1 MRVLCGRDVPR
12 LCCALTCSDTV
23 PAEARPGIAGQ
34 AAVQINLSR
43 QPRLLGSLLSG
54 SLQQSRDRQASILC
68 ERVGDANHSSFNLA

>member
-1 MRVLCGRDVPR
+1 MHTSV
-12 LCCALTCSDTV
+12 
-23 PAEARPGIAGQ
+23 
-34 AAVQINLSR
+34 NLSR